1 MANVAKFDR
10 DEVLAKA
17 TRLFWSQGY
26 QATSTRDIQQA
37 VNMRPG
43 SMYAAFGGKADLYR
57 LALENYAD
65 SMNQLL
71 DAHLA
76 DAATIPDG
84 IRRFVTRVLLD
95 ITSGEVAD
103 VCLLY
108 RTVAELGS
116 EQIELLDFA
125 RQRLQDM
132 EARLMA
138 LIDEAIAYGQLPA
151 TLDSKAAAAELQCA
165 ILGMRAYLR
174 INSDTGMVRNMIE
187 NLLPDSQP

>member
-17 TRLFWSQGY
+17 TWLFWSQGF

-57 LALENYAD
+57 LALENYAGA
-65 SMNQLL
+65 MTRLL
-71 DAHLA
+71 DQHLEDA
-76 DAATIPDG
+76 DTIPQG
-84 IRRFVTRVLLD
+84 IRAFVTRVLLD
-95 ITSGEVAD
+95 TNCDEVAD

-108 RTVAELGS
+108 RTVAELG
-116 EQIELLDFA
+116 EDQAELLACA
-125 RQRLQDM
+125 REHLQRM
-132 EARLMA
+132 EMRLVELVEEAKARN
-138 LIDEAIAYGQLPA
+138 ELPPEQ
-151 TLDSKAAAAELQCA
+151 DSKATAAELQSA

-174 INSDTGMVRNMIE
+174 INGNRTIVQKMIDG
-187 NLLPDSQP
+187 LLPES